1 MPVYEYECKKCKT
14 IFEAEQRIVDPPLNT
29 CRLCGGSVERLISKC
44 SFVLKGDGWYV
55 TEHPSKDRKE
65 AMEKG
70 EKPKDKTKS
79 KEILGKTKSKET
91 PGTTEGKK
99 SQEKPEIKAKNKMGK
114 TSPATSSPSA

>member
-44 SFVLKGDGWYV
+44 SFVLKGDGWYI
-55 TEHPSKDRKE
+55 TEHPSKDRKK

-70 EKPKDKTKS
+70 KKTQDKP
-79 KEILGKTKSKET
+79 KSKET

-99 SQEKPEIKAKNKMGK
+99 SQGKPGIKTERKIGK
-114 TSPATSSPSA
+114 TSPDTSSPSA